1 MKKIFTLLL
10 VMLAALSVACAPESK
25 KAEKDDNGPLTF
37 EIDIR
42 AVSWHSAMVEILPS
56 NNDDTYYFST
66 IEKSIFDQYES
77 EEIFINDKVA
87 ELQARCESEGY
98 PLIEYLSQY
107 SDGWHYDKELTPVTE
122 YCVFVFGLTSE
133 GVVTTGLT
141 TATFKTIALG
151 DGRNESPVGI
161 NQGDTVV
168 EGLTWGSYVELG
180 DYYGNGVAV
189 WVLSLNNDVGS
200 FMIQV
205 HTDLSATSVALGEFP
220 IEASFDV
227 GVAMA
232 GGLNHVGYSDG
243 TYWICC
249 TSTDDDTVKEKVY
262 CQSGTVTIAKDG
274 DIFTIAVDAID
285 EYGNT
290 IKMSYT
296 GELYDNTPTYN

>member
-1 MKKIFTLLL
+1 ML
-10 VMLAALSVACAPESK
+10 VMLALFGVACALEK
-25 KAEKDDNGPLTF
+25 KEKGSVDNGPLTF

-42 AVSWHSAMVEILPS
+42 GISWTSAMIEVFPS
-56 NNDDTYYFST
+56 NNNDTYYFST
-66 IEKSIFDQYES
+66 MEKAAFDQYES
-77 EEIFINDKVA
+77 EEVFINDIVTG
-87 ELQARCESEGY
+87 LQARCEAEGY
-98 PLIEYLSQY
+98 PLLEILSQY
-107 SDGWHYDKELTPVTE
+107 SDGWHYDRELASATE
-122 YCVFVFGLTSE
+122 YCVYVFGLTSE

-180 DYYGNGVAV
+180 DYYGNDVAV
-189 WVLSLNNDVGS
+189 WVFSLNNDVGS

-205 HTDLSATSVALGEFP
+205 HTDLSAAGVALGEFP
-220 IEASFDV
+220 IEASFDA

-243 TYWICC
+243 TYWICYI
-249 TSTDDDTVKEKVY
+249 STDDDTVKEKVY
-262 CQSGTVTIAKDG
+262 CQSGTVSIAKEG

-285 EYGNT
+285 EYGNSVT
-290 IKMSYT
+290 ASYT
-296 GELYDNTPTYN
+296 GELYNNTPAYN